1 MGSDEQKAVDMLSRN
16 RSIHQSCI
24 EKFNGTLIKEIG
36 DGILASFSLA
46 SEAVRCAIEIQKEC
60 KEQGIPLKI
69 GIHEGEM
76 IFSGSDVIGDGVN
89 IASRLQEDAQEGCIN
104 ISATVYSNIK
114 NKADIQTKFIGS
126 KSFKN
131 VDEEYK
137 VYKVLSNDSTF
148 YVDNNNQTKP
158 ATTEER
164 SIIVL
169 PFENISPDPDQEY
182 FSDGLTEEIITDLSH
197 VNDLLVIS
205 RSSAMTFKGIK
216 TTIKEI
222 ANRVNVRYVLEG
234 SVRKA
239 GNNLRITAQLID
251 AANDSHLWAEKYTG
265 ILDDVFD
272 IQEVVSRKIVDSLKL
287 KLSATENEILAKK
300 PIEDLRV
307 YEYYL
312 KANYEITRFSEDSI
326 NRAIRHLESAID
338 ISGDN
343 SLLYA
348 GMAFAYWNLVN
359 IGYMQEEYLLKAE
372 KYVKKALKID
382 PNNSFVY
389 VMLGYIELFRGKTLQ
404 SLPRFKKSLNIN
416 PEEIFGIVG
425 ILTVYY
431 AAGKMNEAEFF
442 RKRVMR
448 LDPLSF
454 PANWYNTM
462 FHFYSGQ
469 YDLALQAGKQL
480 NDLHPENPYGQFVYS
495 LILIYNNRVDQAI
508 SIIDLNAK
516 RNPNSIFTRLGLIY
530 KYAFVGEKEKIYKE
544 ITSDFK
550 NTVSRDYSYLH
561 HLSSIFAFIGSKQEA
576 LDWLDLA
583 IKNGMINYPLI
594 AYKDPFLENIRNEN
608 RFKKLMEQVKYEWEK
623 FET

>member
-1 MGSDEQKAVDMLSRN
+1 MPEDRRHAAIMFTDIVGYTRLMGSDEQKAVDMLSRN

-462 FHFYSGQ
+462 FHFILKIHMG
-469 YDLALQAGKQL
+469 
-480 NDLHPENPYGQFVYS
+480 S
-495 LILIYNNRVDQAI
+495 L
-508 SIIDLNAK
+508 
-516 RNPNSIFTRLGLIY
+516 FT
-530 KYAFVGEKEKIYKE
+530 V
-544 ITSDFK
+544 
-550 NTVSRDYSYLH
+550 
-561 HLSSIFAFIGSKQEA
+561 
-576 LDWLDLA
+576 
-583 IKNGMINYPLI
+583 
-594 AYKDPFLENIRNEN
+594 
-608 RFKKLMEQVKYEWEK
+608 
-623 FET
+623 